1 MAKELNKNYL
11 VIGLGGFGRRLSEVL
26 EEKGASVIAV
36 DSDENLI
43 ERVKNSVTQAVHLD
57 STDEER
63 LKGLDL
69 EDVNAAIVAIG
80 DNLEASILTT
90 AILKRLGLPYIIA
103 RALNDLHHQVLR
115 QVGADEVINIEVD
128 EGSRM
133 ATRLIAPDVLDRIPV
148 SNEISVAEVR
158 TPSEFVG
165 KALTELDL
173 RKKLSINII
182 AIRRARYAIDEV
194 GNPAKDERLL
204 FPEGNEV
211 LEEQDILLI
220 VGRNENISTFTEL

>member
-1 MAKELNKNYL
+1 MAKEMNKNYL

-26 EEKGASVIAV
+26 EEKGANVIAV

-133 ATRLIAPDVLDRIPV
+133 ATKLIAPGRAGPHSGLQRDQC
-148 SNEISVAEVR
+148 
-158 TPSEFVG
+158 
-165 KALTELDL
+165 
-173 RKKLSINII
+173 
-182 AIRRARYAIDEV
+182 RRSQ
-194 GNPAKDERLL
+194 N
-204 FPEGNEV
+204 
-211 LEEQDILLI
+211 
-220 VGRNENISTFTEL
+220 TFRVHRQGPDGD